1 MLNAKMLDSVAGGL
15 EGRGKMRRGVLNMAC
30 ERTARKQGEEGVERE
45 SRGPVRERRAKIAS
59 MARSVGAEVK
69 RRRHATKPD
78 EARFA
83 RIAREGRAFR
93 TGTSDEP
100 RCRAAS
106 GVETAK
112 FGRDRGR
119 SRTQMIQARRF
130 AAGLRPEAN
139 LMIAER
145 SQGLA
150 NRPHQ
155 FIEYGCLVSRP
166 SLVQS
171 RSREGEL

>member
-1 MLNAKMLDSVAGGL
+1 MANKDAGGS
-15 EGRGKMRRGVLNMAC
+15 
-30 ERTARKQGEEGVERE
+30 QF
-45 SRGPVRERRAKIAS
+45 IATDGN
-59 MARSVGAEVK
+59 ADAINCVPPATDGNADAINCVPPATDGNTEVK
-69 RRRHATKPD
+69 RRRHATKPG

-100 RCRAAS
+100 RFRAAS

-145 SQGLA
+145 SHGLA

-166 SLVQS
+166 SLV
-171 RSREGEL
+171 RSRGEVVIGSCSCSD